1 MRALREMCAQNARRM
16 DWTATNGLYT
26 RDSRCRP
33 RIVEYPAG
41 GMMQEK
47 IIAGNLQNDSR
58 NKMEER
64 YLKYRH
70 YYAVIDI
77 SGFGGY
83 GKAVYAPLLP
93 AFDQWFEMKAL
104 VDIAPNITFLEDRA
118 YLVDHPDYRKE
129 RGSAISYHIKVMALS
144 MIGLII
150 NHNSDVISRQL
161 LEAIVIDV
169 SRNTKAYDYSDCV
182 CFSITVRM
190 FIDMLKEK
198 FSHFGSPVTD
208 LAFCDFANEET
219 LTPKPQPVIS
229 VL

>member
-1 MRALREMCAQNARRM
+1 M

-33 RIVEYPAG
+33 HIVEYPAG
-41 GMMQEK
+41 GMMQER
-47 IIAGNLQNDSR
+47 IIAANLQNDSR

-70 YYAVIDI
+70 YYAGIDI

-83 GKAVYAPLLP
+83 GKSVYAPLLP

-104 VDIAPNITFLEDRA
+104 VDIPPNITFLEDRA

-144 MIGLII
+144 MIGLIM

-190 FIDMLKEK
+190 FIDMLKEE

-219 LTPKPQPVIS
+219 LTLKPQPVIS